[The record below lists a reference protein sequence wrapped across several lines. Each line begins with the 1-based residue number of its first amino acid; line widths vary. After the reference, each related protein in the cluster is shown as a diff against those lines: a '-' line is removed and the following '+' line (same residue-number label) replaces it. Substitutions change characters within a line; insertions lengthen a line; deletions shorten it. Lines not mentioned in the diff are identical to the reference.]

1 MSLHLLIGKQNMRNP
16 YYHVDIQKCSMT
28 DNDDSEEEAVV
39 SNQEII
45 RSD

>member
-1 MSLHLLIGKQNMRNP
+1 MSLYPLFNTQNMWNP
-16 YYHVDIQKCSMT
+16 YYHVEIQKNSMT

-39 SNQEII
+39 LNQEII